1 MGCFGP
7 NQQQFQK
14 RKIQRLLEAGEKFG
28 EKTKKYLI
36 SSTAVKITNF
46 KLIWPIESVRQLYN
60 FTKIEN

>member
-14 RKIQRLLEAGEKFG
+14 RKIQRLLEAGENFR
-28 EKTKKYLI
+28 EETKKYLI

-46 KLIWPIESVRQLYN
+46 KLIWPVEGVRQLYN

>member
-28 EKTKKYLI
+28 EETKKYQI

-46 KLIWPIESVRQLYN
+46 KLIWPVEGVRQLYN

>member
-14 RKIQRLLEAGEKFG
+14 SKIQRLLEAGEKFG
-28 EKTKKYLI
+28 EETKKYQI

>member
-28 EKTKKYLI
+28 EETKKYLI
-36 SSTAVKITNF
+36 SLTAVKITNF